1 MVKGFVM
8 CQQNMLSPKFV
19 EEPDNEAGIQ
29 NTNRVNIYFQRGSHK
44 VSMLT
49 LHFCNGCCL
58 SLFSQFCQRII
69 RTSHK
74 KIDKN
79 GYRGVTLYLVASKW
93 EITESLVLR
102 AGYLVELFLQP
113 ISPLG
118 RLVLA
123 F

>member
-1 MVKGFVM
+1 MK
-8 CQQNMLSPKFV
+8 N
-19 EEPDNEAGIQ
+19 
-29 NTNRVNIYFQRGSHK
+29 
-44 VSMLT
+44 
-49 LHFCNGCCL
+49 
-58 SLFSQFCQRII
+58 SQ
-69 RTSHK
+69 
-74 KIDKN
+74 N

-123 F
+123 FQMIISTDHVVNTCRRRIATRY

>member
-1 MVKGFVM
+1 MK
-8 CQQNMLSPKFV
+8 N
-19 EEPDNEAGIQ
+19 
-29 NTNRVNIYFQRGSHK
+29 
-44 VSMLT
+44 
-49 LHFCNGCCL
+49 
-58 SLFSQFCQRII
+58 SQ
-69 RTSHK
+69 
-74 KIDKN
+74 N

-102 AGYLVELFLQP
+102 AGYLIELFLQP